1 MKIFEIVNEDRR
13 SDTYKTGAERLRD
26 IQKYQ
31 QSVGG
36 SGLTGQMIA
45 KASGKYNIGGL
56 DQEEIIQKDLAKDR
70 EVGLRR
76 QTDTVKKDV
85 EDREKAKDAQAQKD
99 EIEANRAKERERRK
113 QVRDDEKEKSKQS
126 RSARVRNKQDKDK
139 GYRKDAAGRTLRNPR
154 YYKDGKTAK
163 GKTVAQPGSI
173 RQGIDNFIV
182 DPIDSVADYY
192 NDKIKQFKDYLN
204 TTY

>member
-13 SDTYKTGAERLRD
+13 ADTYKSGAERLRD

-31 QSVGG
+31 QSTGTG
-36 SGLTGQMIA
+36 LSGQQIA

-70 EVGLRR
+70 EVRLRR
-76 QTDTVKKDV
+76 QTANVQKDV
-85 EDREKAKDAQAQKD
+85 QDKEKARADAKRKK
-99 EIEANRAKERERRK
+99 EIKTK
-113 QVRDDEKEKSKQS
+113 RDDERYRREKLKQQDKDASKQA
-126 RSARVRNKQDKDK
+126 RSARVRNKQDNDK

-154 YYKDGKTAK
+154 YYKGGKTAK
-163 GKTVAQPGSI
+163 GKTVAEPGSI
-173 RQGIDNFIV
+173 RQGIDNFLV

-192 NDKIKQFKDYLN
+192 NDKVKQFKDYLN